1 MVKLMQHKAILL
13 ILEAVNKI
21 ISDQCEL
28 RTIHQVQ
35 PLLEAIQ
42 ELVESV
48 EENESTN
55 GQQARP

>member
-1 MVKLMQHKAILL
+1 MQHKAILL